1 MVFSNEKR
9 DLRKASTVS
18 NIFRIIEV
26 LSTFSNDDFGNNQ
39 NNIWNSRRKMK
50 ILVEPPLD
58 LPIKVHGRKF
68 TTNLFDVKD
77 VFVSFHY

>member
-1 MVFSNEKR
+1 MMTLEIIKI
-9 DLRKASTVS
+9 
-18 NIFRIIEV
+18 IFGTQEE
-26 LSTFSNDDFGNNQ
+26 
-39 NNIWNSRRKMK
+39 K